1 MTDQSTIGP
10 AHLYRAAFV
19 YVRQSSLAQVENNTE
34 STRSQF
40 ALEVKALRLGWLRAA
55 VSVVDDDLTGC
66 GNSTR
71 QNAVDT
77 IRSRHRFA
85 WRPA

>member
-40 ALEVKALRLGWLRAA
+40 ALEAKPCDWDGFVPP
-55 VSVVDDDLTGC
+55 SPS
-66 GNSTR
+66 STM
-71 QNAVDT
+71 
-77 IRSRHRFA
+77 I
-85 WRPA
+85 